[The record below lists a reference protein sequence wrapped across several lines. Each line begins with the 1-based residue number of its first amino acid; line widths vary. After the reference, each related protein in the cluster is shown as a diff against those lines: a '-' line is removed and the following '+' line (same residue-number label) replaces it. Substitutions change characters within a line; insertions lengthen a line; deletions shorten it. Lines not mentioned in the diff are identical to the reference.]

1 MSTNTALKS
10 SNASVAQAPGRDIVN
25 VVEIAHRL
33 APKLAERASAVDQND
48 RFVAENYALL
58 KEAGLVEAGV
68 PRELGGGGAEIPE
81 LADML
86 RVLARACGS
95 TALAFSMHTHQVAI
109 PAWRWRHQKAVAVE
123 PLLKRVAAEKLILL
137 SSGGSDWIG
146 GSGKAEKVEGGFR
159 VTARKVFTSGAEAGN
174 ILMTGAVHEADDGGR
189 SVIHFGA
196 PMKAAEV
203 SVEDTWRTLG
213 MRGTASNDVLIENL
227 FVPDANVSFT
237 RKGGEWHP
245 VFQTIATIAF
255 PLIYAVYLG
264 VAESARD
271 IAIGLAKDK
280 PQADVSLAGR
290 MDTELR
296 AAQIAHRWM
305 LDIVARN
312 APSADTVNEVMIGR
326 TLVARHAI
334 QAVELAME
342 LAGGASFYRR
352 NGLERRFR
360 DIQAA
365 RFHPLQAGPQARYA
379 GAVALGLPTTT
390 VF

>member
-1 MSTNTALKS
+1 MLTAALKDQPTIDNHRSTNIVETA
-10 SNASVAQAPGRDIVN
+10 QQ
-25 VVEIAHRL
+25 L
-33 APKLAERASAVDQND
+33 APKLAERAADIDQND
-48 RFVAENYALL
+48 RFVGENYALL

-68 PRELGGGGAEIPE
+68 PRELGGGGAEVPE
-81 LADML
+81 LAEML

-109 PAWRWRHQKAVAVE
+109 PAWRWRHQKVAATE
-123 PLLKRVAAEKLILL
+123 PLLRRVAAERLVLL

-146 GSGKAEKVEGGFR
+146 GSGKAEKVEGGYR
-159 VTARKVFTSGAEAGN
+159 ITARKVFTSGAEAGN
-174 ILMTGAVHEADDGGR
+174 ILMTGAIYEAEDGGR
-189 SVIHFGA
+189 SVLHFGV
-196 PMKAAEV
+196 PMKADEV
-203 SVEDTWRTLG
+203 HIEDTWRTLG
-213 MRGTASNDVLIENL
+213 MRGTASNDVVIENL
-227 FVPDANVSFT
+227 FIPDANVAFA
-237 RKGGEWHP
+237 RKAGEWHP
-245 VFQTIATIAF
+245 VFQIIATIAF

-271 IAIGLAKDK
+271 IAVGIAKGK
-280 PQADVSLAGR
+280 PEPDLSLAGR

-296 AAQIAHRWM
+296 AAQMAHRWM
-305 LDIVARN
+305 LDIVTRN

-334 QAVELAME
+334 NAVELAME
-342 LAGGASFYRR
+342 LAGGASFYRKT
-352 NGLERRFR
+352 GLERRFR

-379 GAVALGLPTTT
+379 GAVALGLPTER